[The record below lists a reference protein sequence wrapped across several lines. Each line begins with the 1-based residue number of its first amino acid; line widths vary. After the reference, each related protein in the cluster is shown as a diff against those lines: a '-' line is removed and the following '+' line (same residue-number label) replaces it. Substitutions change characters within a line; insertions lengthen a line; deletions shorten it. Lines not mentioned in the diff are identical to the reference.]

1 MKPFTSLRSINV
13 FKGDEEQTVKKK
25 EKEGAGPQHSYPGPF
40 GGPILEPEPLPPTGK
55 IIYVQ
60 NLLPPLWGLTAPMP
74 RKETRKKV

>member
-60 NLLPPLWGLTAPMP
+60 IYLFKYINELQPNPVTVG
-74 RKETRKKV
+74 